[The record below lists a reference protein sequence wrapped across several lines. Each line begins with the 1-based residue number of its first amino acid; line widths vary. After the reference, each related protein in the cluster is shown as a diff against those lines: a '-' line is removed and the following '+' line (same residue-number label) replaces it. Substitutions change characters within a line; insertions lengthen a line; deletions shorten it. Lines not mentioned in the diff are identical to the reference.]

1 MGMRT
6 GQTSKHAPH
15 SELANGS
22 DLSTAEPAPRSCGVR
37 IDPMGP
43 G

>member
-1 MGMRT
+1 MGIRT
-6 GQTSKHAPH
+6 GHTSKQAPH

-22 DLSTAEPAPRSCGVR
+22 DLSTALLVPRNCGVR
-37 IDPMGP
+37 IEPIGP